1 MHKFERARAL
11 LPAGQRV
18 VWIAQELFDAL
29 IKAVPTIIRT
39 HSLRIFVDAVDE
51 CDEGVARSLVQDL
64 RKLVDKSLSS
74 KGEPGH
80 CVHVCISISPYL
92 STDPFPSA
100 SIQVDEQNV
109 LGVERWVRRRLFNYD
124 RSCQDLVITRA
135 EGLFLSATIFVEG
148 IKLLGTRDS
157 SAIQQAFGTIP
168 AGGIASLLKSVF
180 QNIVRS
186 LRQAEASQALSL
198 LRWACFST
206 RPLSLAEVR
215 LALALDTKKPH
226 ASAKDYIRG
235 EAYERNRHDEFMES
249 WIRTATHGLVEIT
262 VIQNRKV
269 VHPIH
274 RSVKDFLISDGLES
288 LSAGAHSH
296 APREPDAVVRQTH
309 LFLGS
314 CCIRYLVLAMKET
327 GWDKDV
333 NRSSELQL
341 VSYAGSAWARH
352 VALADVN
359 GASALSLL
367 ELLGWPSESLLA
379 GFINLA
385 YRSDPVL
392 AQAKKAC
399 PAVIPEPEPLH
410 GITWLH
416 LWAMHGLHKLL
427 AAAAPRLDRDAV
439 NRQDGQKRTPLHVAS
454 SCGHLPMVKAL
465 LKRGANPAIQ
475 ADDGQ
480 TALHLAATQGYA
492 AIQQALLD
500 HAADLVSKTNIALQ
514 TPLHCAVA
522 REHGASVKLL
532 LARGA
537 PANAQDHDG
546 CSALFQAAGLG
557 STSIVRIL
565 LEHGG
570 GVDLEMR
577 DHEGRTA
584 LHIAARKSHV
594 AVLRLL
600 LDRGAKVNAV
610 NGHGKTA
617 LFEAVAAG
625 SKAGVQLLLD
635 RKADINAR
643 DERGRT
649 VLMYACEGRLL
660 ALVEILRNAG
670 ADVNAKDKLGWTAL
684 IIAARAGDDKVT
696 RLLLDSHADITWR
709 NSEGHAA
716 IFYAVHRQNGG
727 VAMTVQERSVATLL
741 FKQYKK
747 IVVAAWDPE
756 WAACQQSL
764 LAAGE
769 SNEARAEPVP
779 GSRRNLVETKPVEP
793 IPGGVQPRELVPR
806 APVPGGD
813 SVSATIQA
821 PQPNPAM
828 IKGRASPVPACL
840 VPGGMVALRNPGAGL
855 VGTSPSN
862 GVRGTPKSQPI
873 SAVNLKAPSS
883 SLGQYNGQSS
893 MFFGNIPVTP
903 TPTVKNATT
912 LAAANVHGGGSG
924 RGGSSCTPSAK
935 PLPSVML
942 PQSIPQRP
950 SFGGPKP
957 GVMRPV
963 QGQAS
968 QAPAFPQGTVPS
980 SQREPRLPTQRLTGN
995 ALERKPLPPQ
1005 PVPQENRGFTPS
1017 NRPPVAPS
1025 KPDGL
1030 NRIVGGRGLQFQQPK
1045 RSFPGGL
1052 EPVSSRGPS
1061 PNQSNFLGTVLSS
1074 FNGLQSHGRA
1084 GSSGY
1089 HRGGRHRGHADGRH
1103 GANGHEIGHGY
1114 MPPSHPP
1121 PHRGIGNS
1129 ETIRASTG
1137 PDNHD
1142 YHVHSAL
1149 TEEVTSSYR
1158 TETVE
1163 TEIRTSHYAK
1173 ITTYE
1178 EERHEEEQEESKK
1191 CDEDE
1196 KDMAGPGGATS
1207 TGDGGLEGGGEGEVE
1222 GGEGGLGGW
1231 EGELEG
1237 GEEGL
1242 EEYEEELEEY
1252 EEELEEYE
1260 EELEEDEKVKEDEEE
1275 LEEDEEELEEDEE
1288 LEEEKEELEEDEE
1301 EVKEYE
1307 EELEEDEEELEEDEE
1322 ELEEDEEELEEDEE
1336 ELEEDEE
1343 ELEEDEEELE
1353 EDDKGGE
1360 EEDDNAE
1367 SGDHGE
1373 DDDDCYKGHGHEEYS
1388 VEYQSQEYYEEYE
1401 EHKGY
1406 ESDDSSSCASDDE
1419 GQENGYH
1426 NDGEGNTT
1434 YRYDYYNTYNEQI
1447 EGAHAQEHEDDYG
1460 GYETYGNEEGDVGG
1474 GYGGVDDRGYEHG
1487 YEEGRRYDEDE
1498 DMY

>member
-29 IKAVPTIIRT
+29 IKAVPKIIRT

-51 CDEGVARSLVQDL
+51 CGEGVARSLVQDL
-64 RKLVDKSLSS
+64 CKLVDKSLSP
-74 KGEPGH
+74 KGEPDH
-80 CVHVCISISPYL
+80 CVHVCISISPYP

-100 SIQVDEQNV
+100 FIQVDEQNT

-135 EGLFLSATIFVEG
+135 EGLFLPATIFVEG

-168 AGGIASLLKSVF
+168 ASGIASLLKSVF

-186 LRQAEASQALSL
+186 PRQAEASQALGL
-198 LRWACFST
+198 LKWACFST

-215 LALALDTKKPH
+215 LALALNTKKPH

-235 EAYERNRHDEFMES
+235 EAYERNRHDESMES

-262 VIQNRKV
+262 VMQNRKV

-274 RSVKDFLISDGLES
+274 RLVKDFLISDGLES
-288 LSAGAHSH
+288 LSAGAPSN
-296 APREPDAVVRQTH
+296 APRELDAVVRQTH

-327 GWDKDV
+327 GWDKDA

-379 GFINLA
+379 GFINLV
-385 YRSDPVL
+385 YRTDPVL

-399 PAVIPEPEPLH
+399 LAVIPEPEPLH
-410 GITWLH
+410 SITWLH

-427 AAAAPRLDRDAV
+427 AAAAPQLDRDAF
-439 NRQDGQKRTPLHVAS
+439 NRQDRRKRTPLHVAS

-480 TALHLAATQGYA
+480 TALHLAATQGCA

-537 PANAQDHDG
+537 PANAQDRDG

-565 LEHGG
+565 LEHVGG

-577 DHEGRTA
+577 DHKGRTA
-584 LHIAARKSHV
+584 LHIAARKSHI

-600 LDRGAKVNAV
+600 LDSGAKVNAV
-610 NGHGKTA
+610 DGHGKTA

-625 SKAGVQLLLD
+625 NKAGVQLLLD
-635 RKADINAR
+635 RKADINTR

-649 VLMYACEGRLL
+649 VLMYACEDRLL
-660 ALVEILRNAG
+660 ALVEILRNSG

-684 IIAARAGDDKVT
+684 IIAVRAGGDKVT

-727 VAMTVQERSVATLL
+727 VAMTVQERSVVTLL

-747 IVVAAWDPE
+747 IVAAWDPE
-756 WAACQQSL
+756 WTACQQSF
-764 LAAGE
+764 LAAE
-769 SNEARAEPVP
+769 KSNETRTEPIP
-779 GSRRNLVETKPVEP
+779 GSRRNLVLTKPIEP
-793 IPGGVQPRELVPR
+793 IPRGVQSREFVPR
-806 APVPGGD
+806 APVPGED

-821 PQPNPAM
+821 PQLDLTM
-828 IKGRASPVPACL
+828 VKGRTSPVPACL
-840 VPGGMVALRNPGAGL
+840 VPGGMVALRDLGAGL

-862 GVRGTPKSQPI
+862 GVRGTPASQLI

-883 SLGQYNGQSS
+883 SPGQYNGQSS
-893 MFFGNIPVTP
+893 MFFGNIHVTP

-912 LAAANVHGGGSG
+912 LAATNVYGGGSG
-924 RGGSSCTPSAK
+924 GAGSSCTPSAK

-942 PQSIPQRP
+942 PRSIPQRP
-950 SFGGPKP
+950 SFGGPEP

-963 QGQAS
+963 QGQAG

-980 SQREPRLPTQRLTGN
+980 SRRELRLPTRRPTGN

-1005 PVPQENRGFTPS
+1005 PVPQENRGFTPG
-1017 NRPPVAPS
+1017 NGPPIAPP
-1025 KPDGL
+1025 KPGGF
-1030 NRIVGGRGLQFQQPK
+1030 NSIVGGRGLRFQQPK

-1061 PNQSNFLGTVLSS
+1061 PNKSNFLGTVLSG

-1089 HRGGRHRGHADGRH
+1089 HRGGRHRGHTDGRH
-1103 GANGHEIGHGY
+1103 GANGHEVGHGY

-1129 ETIRASTG
+1129 ETIRTSTG

-1142 YHVHSAL
+1142 DHVHSAF
-1149 TEEVTSSYR
+1149 TEEVTSSHH

-1163 TEIRTSHYAK
+1163 TEIHTSYYTK

-1178 EERHEEEQEESKK
+1178 EEHHEEREESEK

-1196 KDMAGPGGATS
+1196 EDMVGPDDATS
-1207 TGDGGLEGGGEGEVE
+1207 TDDEELGGED
-1222 GGEGGLGGW
+1222 
-1231 EGELEG
+1231 
-1237 GEEGL
+1237 
-1242 EEYEEELEEY
+1242 EEEV
-1252 EEELEEYE
+1252 
-1260 EELEEDEKVKEDEEE
+1260 EEDEEEVKEDEEEVEEDEEVKEDEEE
-1275 LEEDEEELEEDEE
+1275 LEEDEEELKEDE
-1288 LEEEKEELEEDEE
+1288 EELEEDEE
-1301 EVKEYE
+1301 EVEEDE
-1307 EELEEDEEELEEDEE
+1307 EEVEEDEEELEEDEE
-1322 ELEEDEEELEEDEE
+1322 ELEQDEEELEEDEE
-1336 ELEEDEE
+1336 EIK
-1343 ELEEDEEELE
+1343 EDEEELE

-1367 SGDHGE
+1367 SGDYGE
-1373 DDDDCYKGHGHEEYS
+1373 DDDDFYKGHGHEEYC
-1388 VEYQSQEYYEEYE
+1388 VEYQSQEDYEEYE

-1406 ESDDSSSCASDDE
+1406 ESDDSSSCAYDDE
-1419 GQENGYH
+1419 GQENEYHDNGEGDTTYRDGYH
-1426 NDGEGNTT
+1426 NT
-1434 YRYDYYNTYNEQI
+1434 YYEQV
-1447 EGAHAQEHEDDYG
+1447 EGAHTQEHEDDYG
-1460 GYETYGNEEGDVGG
+1460 GYETYGNEEGDAWG

-1487 YEEGRRYDEDE
+1487 YGEGEGGRYDEGE
-1498 DMY
+1498 NMY